1 MHGADAIVCGRL
13 NAQLS
18 SKAGCSLTEH
28 DLMAHLATAPDVGL
42 RMSELATRLQVTP
55 GGLTRIA
62 DRLAERGWIDRGG
75 LPGNRREV
83 YVRLTPAGLNVFET
97 AREAYS
103 RVLELTLGA
112 RLSPDELR
120 TLDKLTGKL
129 LASPAIDVQHLG

>member
-1 MHGADAIVCGRL
+1 MHRADAIVCGRL

-18 SKAGCSLTEH
+18 SNPGCSLTEH
-28 DLMAHLATAPDVGL
+28 DLMAHLATAPEAGL
-42 RMSELATRLQVTP
+42 RMSELATRLRVTP

-62 DRLAERGWIDRGG
+62 DRLAERGWIDRGSQ
-75 LPGNRREV
+75 PGNRREV
-83 YVRLTPAGLNVFET
+83 YVRLTPEGLNAFKT
-97 AREAYS
+97 ARQVYG

-112 RLSPDELR
+112 RLTPDELR